1 MNSKLA
7 KEMLNACYTAKRARD
22 LLPKLPNGVS
32 ASFIHVLDVLDEA
45 QKLDKRLRVSNLSDI
60 LGVKRPVMTRTIN
73 DMESRGYIQKL
84 SDKTDGRVVYITATE
99 NGKKLS
105 ERFNTKFF
113 DELVPLMDEIS
124 DEEAQVMIATANKLY
139 KAMSRVKNLFS

>member
-1 MNSKLA
+1 
-7 KEMLNACYTAKRARD
+7 MLNACYTAKRARD